1 VGYWN
6 TEQNKD
12 GDILSDGFHV
22 LLQLEPEDAL
32 NLRTAVIEFD
42 LLPIFGIHLLS
53 DMDE

>member
-1 VGYWN
+1 
-6 TEQNKD
+6 
-12 GDILSDGFHV
+12 
-22 LLQLEPEDAL
+22 LEPEDALNHAL